1 VTGVVPTDELATGD
15 TDPSRLT
22 GPSRRSAGSLPGRS
36 VSGVRLWVARA
47 LSRRPPPRVD
57 DDQLSPD
64 ELAIPVRS
72 DEDIRRH
79 DRYRTNARTFRVDDG
94 CVDVP
99 VVVQNSGSRTMS
111 DYKFS
116 ITFADDAVADDRVR
130 LRDVQTE
137 TMSVDGLFCDPDSYT
152 SNRPRI
158 PDERIIESYDRLGM
172 PGHFLTSSHG

>member
-1 VTGVVPTDELATGD
+1 
-15 TDPSRLT
+15 
-22 GPSRRSAGSLPGRS
+22 
-36 VSGVRLWVARA
+36 
-47 LSRRPPPRVD
+47 
-57 DDQLSPD
+57 
-64 ELAIPVRS
+64 
-72 DEDIRRH
+72 
-79 DRYRTNARTFRVDDG
+79 
-94 CVDVP
+94 
-99 VVVQNSGSRTMS
+99 MS